1 MMLAPVDIV
10 LLLEL
15 ALFAVGVAYVVTGS
29 LIGYPVRAVGWIVLH
44 RLRLQK
50 LCFCPPCCSWWCG
63 AGLALWAGLPWQN
76 ILQAAFTSCL
86 VGIIVQQ
93 QWEIAANDEK
103 EIAEIFGR
111 K

>member
-1 MMLAPVDIV
+1 MDLV

-15 ALFAVGVAYVVTGS
+15 ALFAVGIAYVVTGS
-29 LIGYPVRAVGWIVLH
+29 VIGYPVRVVAYAA
-44 RLRLQK
+44 LRWSPVK
-50 LCFCPPCCSWWCG
+50 IHTPFFCPPCCSWWCG
-63 AGLALWAGLPWQN
+63 AGLALWADVPWQN
-76 ILQAAFTSCL
+76 IPQVAFTSCL